1 MKRLPHPWHFHFQFP
16 IPSAPTFPS
25 PTSSLEAMA
34 CFKQLKLVVDIRP
47 CCCLCCKSAHNFTLS
62 EHTRLLLGPGPALG
76 FHQSDWHLS
85 FPGTCLGF
93 RADGI
98 TYFAKETP
106 EVSLKC
112 NKVECGV
119 AESSIEVS
127 PFWFVWPFF
136 VIRYIGVRLPQ
147 PKLKRESTNV
157 LCGKSID
164 SFWPTRYIYQ
174 KKFLPRIP
182 PLGCCLYYIL
192 MNVAIWL
199 STGQKQMKKETH
211 CMLVAIEWI
220 HFWRAYMLLTELV
233 WPANVINGCGWS
245 LLNPS

>member
-127 PFWFVWPFF
+127 PL
-136 VIRYIGVRLPQ
+136 ICLTILRDSIYRGSLASA
-147 PKLKRESTNV
+147 KTEKRINEC
-157 LCGKSID
+157 LM
-164 SFWPTRYIYQ
+164 WEIYR
-174 KKFLPRIP
+174 FL
-182 PLGCCLYYIL
+182 L
-192 MNVAIWL
+192 
-199 STGQKQMKKETH
+199 
-211 CMLVAIEWI
+211 
-220 HFWRAYMLLTELV
+220 
-233 WPANVINGCGWS
+233 AN
-245 LLNPS
+245 